1 MHQALEEVE
10 KNIATMRQVL
20 SGDGDAE
27 PNPEQVSK
35 LALDI
40 CKEDV
45 LSLLVQNLPTLGWKV
60 SFLLNDYR
68 VCRCRKRQLNESLA
82 GRLERT

>member
-27 PNPEQVSK
+27 PNPEQASR

-60 SFLLNDYR
+60 SSA
-68 VCRCRKRQLNESLA
+68 Q
-82 GRLERT
+82 

>member
-1 MHQALEEVE
+1 MHQALDEVE
-10 KNIATMRQVL
+10 KNIAMMRQVL

-27 PNPEQVSK
+27 PNPEQASI

-45 LSLLVQNLPTLGWKV
+45 LSLFVQNLPTLGWKV
-60 SFLLNDYR
+60 S
-68 VCRCRKRQLNESLA
+68 LA
-82 GRLERT
+82 R